1 MVVYMYLAILIVTS
15 IITGIIVTIIERK
28 GFYPKPIK
36 VEKKKKTD
44 KKKGYQQEPV
54 IMNAVTIMNM
64 QPVTIDEEVESVED
78 YNVPVMVSSY
88 TVDLS
93 DVVKNINEE
102 SGIDRVQ
109 EKNKTEGLV

>member
-36 VEKKKKTD
+36 VEKKNDNTKISQD
-44 KKKGYQQEPV
+44 PV
-54 IMNAVTIMNM
+54 ITNAVTIMNM
-64 QPVTIDEEVESVED
+64 QPVTINENIESVDD
-78 YNVPVMVSSY
+78 YNIPVMISSY

-93 DVVKNINEE
+93 DVVGTIKQEN
-102 SGIDRVQ
+102 GIDRVQ
-109 EKNKTEGLV
+109 ETNKTGELV